1 MLVARTISTPLEIQ
15 CRCMPTKLA
24 RFTTLGEW
32 EKPLGLV
39 FFGDVGR
46 SVACFHLL
54 VFNAKIMDGQ
64 CDGWTVRLTDIAI

>member
-1 MLVARTISTPLEIQ
+1 MRVARTISTPLEIQ
-15 CRCMPTKLA
+15 CRCMLTKLA

-54 VFNAKIMDGQ
+54 VSNVKIMDGQ
-64 CDGWTVRLTDIAI
+64 CD